1 MCVGGG
7 GGGGSIIRYGFK
19 LQTLNRVER
28 ISIHM

>member
-1 MCVGGG
+1 MCVG

-19 LQTLNRVER
+19 LQTLNRVEH